1 MAAAKKERAQGETNR
16 SSAQSSTGTPRVI
29 TVIEYKPASSKPA
42 GSHRSATQ
50 SKIGTQSSGAGKT
63 G

>member
-1 MAAAKKERAQGETNR
+1 MVKKMAAAKKVRAKGETDR

-42 GSHRSATQ
+42 GT
-50 SKIGTQSSGAGKT
+50 SKVWTKSSGGGKT
-63 G
+63 T